1 MEETP
6 WMRFARPL
14 HTPLFPM
21 SLSISTDRREDERHA
36 IASVFF
42 FMEKLNSDGKVFKGW
57 F

>member
-1 MEETP
+1 
-6 WMRFARPL
+6 MRFARPL
-14 HTPLFPM
+14 YTLLFPM